1 MLASNSEHCWELLR
15 PLRYLKEK
23 QGQNL
28 CVRYMHVNRLK
39 PWLTAPGAQQEIT
52 GI

>member
-23 QGQNL
+23 QGQN